1 LSARAVA
8 LALALAV
15 GMALALGPAPGSATD
30 AAAQEPGAAAA
41 EPGAGAATGATAEHD
56 WSYDVYNEFMS
67 PYCPGR
73 TLNDCP
79 SEQAEE
85 LRRWIAAQ
93 EASGR
98 SRAEV
103 EEQLYRVYGD
113 AVLSRPKAR
122 GWGLTAYVIPVVGFL
137 AAGGLLLLFLRRQ
150 GGGAPGSGPAPPTP
164 VDPELER
171 RIDEELRSGA
181 P

>member
-1 LSARAVA
+1 MSARAVA
-8 LALALAV
+8 LALAL
-15 GMALALGPAPGSATD
+15 GLGSGLGSGLGVAS
-30 AAAQEPGAAAA
+30 AAAA
-41 EPGAGAATGATAEHD
+41 EPGAGAPAAAEHD

-98 SRAEV
+98 TRSEV

-150 GGGAPGSGPAPPTP
+150 GEGAPGAGPAPPTP